1 MSAKRI
7 RWPRLARSWSGA
19 IGLAI
24 LAIVLIVALFGP
36 LVAPHGIS
44 DVVGAPGQPPSPG
57 SLLGTDDLG
66 RDVLSRVLYGGRSV
80 VWTASAATAIAYA
93 VGVTVGVVAG
103 YSRSLLDPF
112 LMRGVDV
119 LLSVPSLLL
128 ILLLVSALGAGI
140 WVVIVGVALV
150 LIPPI
155 ARVVRA
161 VTLETAT
168 RSYVEAAEL
177 RGESTASVLWR
188 EILPNAL
195 PVLLAD
201 FGIRFGAAVILIASI
216 NYLGFG
222 LQPPAADWGVM
233 IAENQA
239 FVTLNVW
246 SVLAPAIMLA
256 LLTVGVN
263 LAADAY
269 VRTLAR
275 SDVAARPAS
284 HELASE
290 TRASGDAASSGSAL
304 TATAAPGT
312 E

>member
-1 MSAKRI
+1 
-7 RWPRLARSWSGA
+7 
-19 IGLAI
+19 
-24 LAIVLIVALFGP
+24 
-36 LVAPHGIS
+36 
-44 DVVGAPGQPPSPG
+44 
-57 SLLGTDDLG
+57 
-66 RDVLSRVLYGGRSV
+66 
-80 VWTASAATAIAYA
+80 
-93 VGVTVGVVAG
+93 VGVVAG